1 MRFLNKFYSYLKS
14 VYINDSK
21 YSNNLRHLLRI
32 FFEREIKTKHSLS
45 VFGSLFKGS
54 KWSDYQTFNIN
65 NFFINSG
72 LHYFYYITTILLFM
86 MVFLGRSK
94 AEQYLGFIPFFSYID
109 FILSFIPLALGDLWS
124 QAILYIYIVYL
135 TLMAVLNKF
144 VEYVTTN
151 LFLSIFANNKNY
163 INSSL
168 TKKDRLLRGSSSMG
182 INTTLLKSQHNLHY
196 TNFYNFSKQLNNL
209 KSKIY
214 TINYLLPQKKDN
226 KTTNFTLPIIN
237 IKTTHTDN
245 TVFNRLQIGT
255 ESKYIISLLNTSG
268 ISNYSKNININLNYL
283 QRFYLLNNLP
293 ATFNFNIGNNI
304 TSSKQ
309 SRWLTHNSLL
319 SNSFLGNTFLFTQA
333 KKLLGLGLFNKEFS
347 KDSLWLPTK
356 TTKNSSLESTNY
368 ITNVTNLLNYNHSY
382 INSFII
388 NNKLTHAK
396 SNNLNYFENSR
407 LWLLK
412 RYFFSTQYIH
422 NNTLEFTKILTTGN
436 KITNPLNSVNNFSY
450 TSSTYL
456 SNLKSYTNSNNL
468 LITYST
474 HFNRTSRLLSSGLRT
489 KEGLYLHL
497 PGLDILA
504 GNNLSL
510 FLLITSNPQN
520 LNNNLNYFNNLLVLD
535 KKPLNLLVDTTKIH
549 FSNK

>member
-1 MRFLNKFYSYLKS
+1 M
-14 VYINDSK
+14 NDSK

-72 LHYFYYITTILLFM
+72 LHYFYYITTVLLFIM
-86 MVFLGRSK
+86 IFLGRSK

-109 FILSFIPLALGDLWS
+109 FILGYVPLALGDLWS
-124 QAILYIYIVYL
+124 QVILYIYIIYL

-144 VEYVTTN
+144 VEYITTN
-151 LFLSIFANNKNY
+151 LFLSIFANNKNH
-163 INSSL
+163 INTSL
-168 TKKDRLLRGSSSMG
+168 TKQGQLSRSGNSTG
-182 INTTLLKSQHNLHY
+182 VNTTLIKTQHTLHY
-196 TNFYNFSKQLNNL
+196 NNFYNFSKQLNNL

-214 TINYLLPQKKDN
+214 TINYLLPQKK
-226 KTTNFTLPIIN
+226 TTTTPINLRLPILS
-237 IKTTHTDN
+237 IKGVYTNNNTTL
-245 TVFNRLQIGT
+245 NRLQVST
-255 ESKYIISLLNTSG
+255 ESKYTSNLLNTSL
-268 ISNYSKNININLNYL
+268 SSSYSKNLNLNLNYL
-283 QRFYLLNNLP
+283 QRFYLLNKLP

-304 TSSKQ
+304 VNSKQ

-319 SNSFLGNTFLFTQA
+319 SNSFLINTSLFTQA
-333 KKLLGLGLFNKEFS
+333 KKLLGLGLFSKEFS

-356 TTKNSSLESTNY
+356 TTKNSSLESTKY
-368 ITNVTNLLNYNHSY
+368 ITSVTNLLNYNHNY

-396 SNNLNYFENSR
+396 SNNLNFFENSR

-412 RYFFSTQYIH
+412 RYFFSTQYVH
-422 NNTLEFTKILTTGN
+422 NNTLEFN
-436 KITNPLNSVNNFSY
+436 KVLSTVNQVTNPLNSVTNFNY
-450 TSSTYL
+450 TSTTYL
-456 SNLKSYTNSNNL
+456 SNLRSYINSNNL
-468 LITYST
+468 LVTYNT
-474 HFNRTSRLLSSGLRT
+474 HFNRTSNPLSNNLNN

-497 PGLDILA
+497 PSLDILA

-520 LNNNLNYFNNLLVLD
+520 LNNNLNYFNNLLTLGN
-535 KKPLNLLVDTTKIH
+535 KTLSLSLDTTKVY